1 MKTREGM
8 ENIARQAFLDSL
20 IAHPEEDDEGSCTIT
35 LDNDVLEANV
45 KARLPEASI
54 RHDGDYIVVSLPPE
68 RPLLPPIVRAQ
79 LEAAEN
85 LPPLPQADDDCEF

>member
-1 MKTREGM
+1 MTREEM
-8 ENIARQAFLDSL
+8 ENIARQAFVDSL
-20 IAHPEEDDEGSCTIT
+20 VEHPDEDDEGYYTIT
-35 LDNDVLEANV
+35 FDNDEFEANV

-68 RPLLPPIVRAQ
+68 RPLLPPVVRAQ

-85 LPPLPQADDDCEF
+85 LPPLPQLDDDYPF